1 MRNTAYSP
9 EIAKDLL
16 GIDVINL
23 NFTNPFTWVSGV
35 KSPIYCDNRII
46 NSHVAVRNT
55 VTNAFVKLIRDKFPT
70 VESIA
75 GVATGG
81 IPLGIL
87 TADRLALPF
96 IYARQAKK
104 EYGMGKQ
111 IEGVFK
117 KGDKVVLVEDHVST
131 GSSSI
136 KVVDILR
143 EEGIDLLGIVSVMTY
158 QFQKSLDLFAAANL
172 ANYSLCDLDAIAEYA
187 VHSGEISPEQAT
199 SLLTFRENPAAWWT
213 A

>member
-1 MRNTAYSP
+1 MRNTAYCP
-9 EIAKDLL
+9 EIAEDLL
-16 GIDVINL
+16 RINVINL
-23 NFTNPFTWVSGV
+23 NFENPFTWVSGV

-46 NSHVAVRNT
+46 NSHVPERNKIT
-55 VTNAFVKLIRDKFPT
+55 AAFVKLIKEQFPT

-131 GSSSI
+131 GSSSM

-158 QFQKSLDLFAAANL
+158 KFQKSLDLFEAANL
-172 ANYSLCDLDAIAEYA
+172 PNFSLCDLDAIAEYA
-187 VHSGEISPEQAT
+187 NTSGEISPEQAE
-199 SLLTFRENPAAWWT
+199 SLLKFREDPAGWRN
-213 A
+213 

>member
-1 MRNTAYSP
+1 MRNTAYCP
-9 EIAKDLL
+9 EIAADLL
-16 GIDVINL
+16 RIEVINL

-46 NSHVAVRNT
+46 NSHVDVRNT
-55 VTNAFVKLIRDKFPT
+55 VTNAFVKLIKEQFPT

-117 KGDKVVLVEDHVST
+117 KGDKVVLIEDHVST

-143 EEGIDLLGIVSVMTY
+143 EEGIVLLGIVSVMTY
-158 QFQKSLDLFAAANL
+158 KFQKSLDLFEAANL
-172 ANYSLCDLDAIAEYA
+172 PNFSLCDLDAIAEYSA
-187 VHSGEISPEQAT
+187 KSGDITPEQAI
-199 SLLTFRENPAAWWT
+199 SLLKFRENPAGWW